1 MDFKFEVTAPAPQP
15 ALAIR
20 TRTPVTAIGEVMGQ
34 AFGKVYQYM
43 LEIGAKPGECA
54 FAAYYNMD
62 MNDLDVDIGFVLAE
76 PAPGRGEIHAMDIPG
91 GQQVSC
97 MYKGPYDQMEVAYTA
112 MTEWMAANGYT
123 PTGHAYEFYYN
134 DPSQVPPS
142 ELQTKIMFPVK
153 E

>member
-97 MYKGPYDQMEVAYTA
+97 IGSNIFIRVLLLGQQFVAA
-112 MTEWMAANGYT
+112 GRSGQRQFSIAEMGFEPAV
-123 PTGHAYEFYYN
+123 
-134 DPSQVPPS
+134 QRLQRVS
-142 ELQTKIMFPVK
+142 ERLLHSGGQR
-153 E
+153 

>member
-1 MDFKFEVTAPAPQP
+1 MDFEIEVSAPAPRP

-20 TRTPVTAIGEVMGQ
+20 TRTPVTAIGQAMAQ
-34 AFGKVYQYM
+34 AFGTVYQYM

-54 FAAYYNMD
+54 FSAYYNMD

-76 PAPGRGEIHAMDIPG
+76 PAPGWGEIHAMEIPG

-97 MYKGPYDQMEVAYTA
+97 MYTGPYNQMEAAYTA
-112 MTEWMAANGYT
+112 MTEWMAANGCT

-142 ELQTKIMFPVK
+142 ELLTKIMFPLQG
-153 E
+153 

>member
-91 GQQVSC
+91 ASRC
-97 MYKGPYDQMEVAYTA
+97 PACIRDLTIRWRPR
-112 MTEWMAANGYT
+112 TR
-123 PTGHAYEFYYN
+123 
-134 DPSQVPPS
+134 
-142 ELQTKIMFPVK
+142 L
-153 E
+153 